1 MSTSTAAIANLASV
15 EFESGLYDTVSIAT
29 RLGAAVTNR
38 ANVMRLAWDLRR
50 VNRSTKTLLDLVDD
64 SLSGKRT
71 VENKEPVTPQKL
83 QEVADNLSYLIRVME
98 YQCEQMRRARLTNNS
113 LVAGALKTYGSN
125 LEPLKDLADWIDAVA
140 KPDELNS
147 IFARA
152 KEEKERNEV
161 YEVNRVE

>member
-1 MSTSTAAIANLASV
+1 MSTSAAAIANLASV
-15 EFESGLYDTVSIAT
+15 EFESGLYDTVSITA
-29 RLGAAVTNR
+29 RLSAVVTSR
-38 ANVMRLAWDLRR
+38 ASAMRLAWYLHR
-50 VNRSTKTLLDLVDD
+50 VNKSTKALLDLVDE

-71 VENKEPVTPQKL
+71 VEKSEPVTPQKL
-83 QEVADNLSYLIRVME
+83 QELADNLNYLIRGME

-125 LEPLKDLADWIDAVA
+125 LEPLTDLADWIDAVA
-140 KPDELNS
+140 RPDELDS